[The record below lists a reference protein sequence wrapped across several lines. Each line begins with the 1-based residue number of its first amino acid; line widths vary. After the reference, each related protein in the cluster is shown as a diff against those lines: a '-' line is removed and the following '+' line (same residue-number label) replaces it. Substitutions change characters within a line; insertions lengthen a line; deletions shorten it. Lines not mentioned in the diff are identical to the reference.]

1 MTCDTCKNRNRA
13 FDCPVLKYDADN
25 HCFEE
30 CPEYELKQILSD
42 HKNWLKSEVEE

>member
-25 HCFEE
+25 HCFED
-30 CPEYELKQILSD
+30 CPEYEEVR
-42 HKNWLKSEVEE
+42 KNENL